1 MDVSADSASV
11 QEWGCGALLDHVCG
25 TADGTAVLLTAGA
38 PGIDSVLDA
47 MRQHLDSAL
56 LQSRGCGV
64 LQRVSS
70 VDRDAC
76 AAVGAA
82 GGIDVVVSA
91 MRRHAASPDVQERGC
106 AALCSLADRS
116 VDNNAAMCAAG
127 GVDAVIAAMTRHA
140 DSAAVQRHGCD
151 ALRVL
156 ATNSANRKAIVAAD
170 GVALVVA
177 AMRRH
182 AEMSMA
188 YYWHGFALEN
198 VGDGALYSLTRR
210 SAVVSTSVLFAPLH
224 WHGRLTSFP
233 VRSAQWQF
241 DGSLRRAWLRA
252 CDVVG
257 RDMAL
262 APVNGR
268 TASHGVTLPCTTS
281 EGDAA
286 VTTTCSQ
293 VVWTALADRVRV
305 SVVGDL
311 STRPRLCASVY
322 GGIVAMFLR
331 PSYK

>member
-1 MDVSADSASV
+1 
-11 QEWGCGALLDHVCG
+11 
-25 TADGTAVLLTAGA
+25 
-38 PGIDSVLDA
+38 VLDA

-188 YYWHGFALEN
+188 YYWHGFTLEN

-210 SAVVSTSVLFAPLH
+210 NAVVSSSVCSHPCDAILSTLHVRRGNHRTSDAVFC
-224 WHGRLTSFP
+224 
-233 VRSAQWQF
+233 AQWLF
-241 DGSLRRAWLRA
+241 DGSRRRAWLRA

-262 APVNGR
+262 APANGQP
-268 TASHGVTLPCTTS
+268 ASHSATPPSTTS
-281 EGDAA
+281 EGDV
-286 VTTTCSQ
+286 VTVTSRCSQ
-293 VVWTALADRVRV
+293 VVCTALADRVRV

-322 GGIVAMFLR
+322 GGMIATFL
-331 PSYK
+331 PVSNFP